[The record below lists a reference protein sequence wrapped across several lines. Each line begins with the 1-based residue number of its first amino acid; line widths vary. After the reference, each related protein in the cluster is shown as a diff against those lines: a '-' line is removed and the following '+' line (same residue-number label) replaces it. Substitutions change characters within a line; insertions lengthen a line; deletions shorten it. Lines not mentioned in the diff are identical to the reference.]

1 MTDCYK
7 PRDECGLSS
16 AIKDAATA
24 KMPLV
29 VRRQLQVG
37 DGPTAGGYAMPLTT
51 ERMRGVSLYEP
62 TELVIGALPGTP
74 VSEIDRMLAKHNQM
88 LPFEP
93 MDHRVC
99 SGRARADNRRYCRRE
114 CFGPRRV
121 AVGAC
126 RDSLIGVRLV
136 TGRGDIVKSGG
147 RVMKNVTGLDL
158 VADLRCVGTLGVLSE
173 AIFKVLPK
181 PARSLSLGLRGM
193 DDMTAIS
200 ALTAALRSTFAVS
213 AAAHI
218 PASIGSDSTTIVRLE
233 GSEGSVAYGSRELA
247 RLWCSFGLPDLI
259 EGDESATLAA
269 RPRRALAGSANGSF
283 HLAVVLAPKAP
294 RALCRHPAKTRRAVF
309 LRLGRWSRVARG
321 RGRRRCGSVGRS
333 GSYGHIPVG
342 TPPVRA
348 SSEIRRRID
357 VFEPLPAVPV
367 DAGNQEIFDP
377 GPRSKFRQD
386 VRRYLR
392 RGGLVCKQTSR

>member
-1 MTDCYK
+1 M
-7 PRDECGLSS
+7 PQVSFGLELQ
-16 AIKDAATA
+16 
-24 KMPLV
+24 KMGEPPDV
-29 VRRQLQVG
+29 WQQFEQV
-37 DGPTAGGYAMPLTT
+37 
-51 ERMRGVSLYEP
+51 
-62 TELVIGALPGTP
+62 I
-74 VSEIDRMLAKHNQM
+74 

-93 MDHRVC
+93 MDHRVLFGT
-99 SGRARADNRRYCRRE
+99 SAEPTIGGIVAGNVS
-114 CFGPRRV
+114 GPRRV

-158 VADLRCVGTLGVLSE
+158 VKLTCGAWGTLGVLSE

-181 PARSLSLGLRGM
+181 PARSLSLGLRGL

-200 ALTAALRSTFAVS
+200 ALTAALGSTFAVS

-259 EGDESATLAA
+259 EGDESANFWLRIRDAHWLAQPMD
-269 RPRRALAGSANGSF
+269 RSIWRLS
-283 HLAVVLAPKAP
+283 LAPSKAP
-294 RALCRHPAKTRRAVF
+294 RALADIRRKLGVRYFYDWGGGLVWLAVV
-309 LRLGRWSRVARG
+309 GADDAG
-321 RGRRRCGSVGRS
+321 ASVVREAMVNTG
-333 GSYGHIPVG
+333 GHA
-342 TPPVRA
+342 TLVRA

-357 VFEPLPAVPV
+357 VFEPLPPAVLKLT
-367 DAGNQEIFDP
+367 QEIKKSFDP
-377 GPRSKFRQD
+377 DRVLNFGRM
-386 VRRYLR
+386 YA
-392 RGGLVCKQTSR
+392 GI